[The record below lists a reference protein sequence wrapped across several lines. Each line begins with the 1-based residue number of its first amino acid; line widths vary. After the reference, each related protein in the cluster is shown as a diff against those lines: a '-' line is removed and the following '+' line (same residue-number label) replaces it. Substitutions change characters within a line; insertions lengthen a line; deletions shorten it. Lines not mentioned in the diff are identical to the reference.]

1 MRLSSSVAAA
11 EDNLS
16 VEPQPRCGPNSEV
29 SFLTARNDNT
39 LSVVCFRHHLRGS
52 DQPGGGG
59 CCFARANLKPHAPST
74 FAS

>member
-11 EDNLS
+11 DDNLS
-16 VEPQPRCGPNSEV
+16 VEPQPCCGPNSEV
-29 SFLTARNDNT
+29 SFLAAHDNT